1 MEISRYCF
9 NFVFS
14 AEQSTFI
21 LFSKLEVLRS
31 APITKLNMYDFLW
44 LLLWTSFKIKVW
56 SQFYHNNNNNN
67 NNNND
72 NDNDNNNLLKKK
84 ATGNKTVIK
93 PLLLSLLLL
102 NLFVHED
109 SYKDY
114 LIFKKQAIFIIRRIK
129 VSIKDNKFCAQ
140 NNVNMKIMIAKTIC

>member
-1 MEISRYCF
+1 M
-9 NFVFS
+9 
-14 AEQSTFI
+14 
-21 LFSKLEVLRS
+21 
-31 APITKLNMYDFLW
+31 
-44 LLLWTSFKIKVW
+44 W

-84 ATGNKTVIK
+84 ATGSKTVIK
-93 PLLLSLLLL
+93 PLLVSLLSL

-114 LIFKKQAIFIIRRIK
+114 LIFKKQAILLLGELK
-129 VSIKDNKFCAQ
+129 LAS
-140 NNVNMKIMIAKTIC
+140 KTINFVHKTM

>member
-1 MEISRYCF
+1 
-9 NFVFS
+9 
-14 AEQSTFI
+14 
-21 LFSKLEVLRS
+21 
-31 APITKLNMYDFLW
+31 MYDFLW

-56 SQFYHNNNNNN
+56 SQFYHNNNN